1 MLAASTS
8 TAAIGKRRLKM
19 QFEIDDTLLDKLIV
33 DTLKRDYISQ
43 QNDIARLLCKAD
55 PLRDF
60 EVEDLWMH
68 KETAEGIAIVL
79 RYYMYRPD
87 ADAFIA
93 EHS

>member
-1 MLAASTS
+1 
-8 TAAIGKRRLKM
+8 M
-19 QFEIDDTLLDKLIV
+19 QIEIDDTLLDKLIV

-43 QNDIARLLCKAD
+43 QNDIAQLLSKAD

-87 ADAFIA
+87 ADAFIK
-93 EHS
+93 EHSYP

>member
-1 MLAASTS
+1 ME
-8 TAAIGKRRLKM
+8 KM

-43 QNDIARLLCKAD
+43 QEDINRLLTKTE

-60 EVEDLWMH
+60 EREDLWMH
-68 KETAEGIAIVL
+68 RETAEGIAIVL

-87 ADAFIA
+87 ADAFINQNTYP
-93 EHS
+93 

>member
-1 MLAASTS
+1 MK
-8 TAAIGKRRLKM
+8 I
-19 QFEIDDTLLDKLIV
+19 EIDIDVADKIIV
-33 DTLKRDYISQ
+33 ETLKEDFISQ

-87 ADAFIA
+87 ADAFIK
-93 EHS
+93 EHSYP

>member
-1 MLAASTS
+1 MK
-8 TAAIGKRRLKM
+8 I
-19 QFEIDDTLLDKLIV
+19 EIDIDVADKIIV
-33 DTLKRDYISQ
+33 ETLKEDYISQ
-43 QNDIARLLCKAD
+43 QRDINRLLSKAE

-93 EHS
+93 EHNSY

>member
-1 MLAASTS
+1 MK
-8 TAAIGKRRLKM
+8 I
-19 QFEIDDTLLDKLIV
+19 EIDIDVADKLIV
-33 DTLKRDYISQ
+33 ETLKQDYISQ
-43 QNDIARLLCKAD
+43 QNDIARLMSKAD

-87 ADAFIA
+87 ADAFIK
-93 EHS
+93 EHSYP

>member
-1 MLAASTS
+1 
-8 TAAIGKRRLKM
+8 M